1 MYRMLW
7 LLPMLASLL
16 TGCATLQPGDD
27 EVAGL
32 HERIRS
38 GEAVAVGEQVRV
50 TTRDGGERTLTV
62 TAVDGD
68 VLYGLEAIDDL
79 PPEAAVDPGEEIG
92 IAIGDIV
99 HVEHVGAG
107 PGPTADDFRNALFL
121 FAIGVMAVI
130 AAFANF

>member
-7 LLPMLASLL
+7 LLPMLACLL
-16 TGCATLQPGDD
+16 PGCATLQSDGDD
-27 EVAGL
+27 VAGL
-32 HERIRS
+32 QEGIRS
-38 GEAVAVGEQVRV
+38 GEAVAVGEQVYI

-62 TAVDGD
+62 TAVDAD
-68 VLYGLEAIDDL
+68 VLYGLETVDDL
-79 PPEAAVDPGEEIG
+79 PPDAAQGTGEVVG

-99 HVEHVGAG
+99 HFEQVGAG

-130 AAFANF
+130 AAFVNF

>member
-1 MYRMLW
+1 MCRMLW
-7 LLPMLASLL
+7 LLPMLACLL
-16 TGCATLQPGDD
+16 TGCATLQPADD
-27 EVAGL
+27 DVPGL
-32 HERIRS
+32 QERIRS
-38 GEAVAVGEQVRV
+38 GEAVDVGEQVRV
-50 TTRDGGERTLTV
+50 TTRDGGKYTVTV

-68 VLYGLEAIDDL
+68 ILYGREAVDYL
-79 PPEAAVDPGEEIG
+79 PPVASQDTGEVIG

-99 HVEHVGAG
+99 HVEYVGAG

>member
-1 MYRMLW
+1 MESAPSQSPTEKYALIHY
-7 LLPMLASLL
+7 PDVV
-16 TGCATLQPGDD
+16 GLQ
-27 EVAGL
+27 
-32 HERIRS
+32 ERIRS

-50 TTRDGGERTLTV
+50 ATRDGGEHTLTV

-68 VLYGLEAIDDL
+68 VLYGLEAVDDL
-79 PPEAAVDPGEEIG
+79 PPEAAMDTGEVVG

-99 HVEHVGAG
+99 HVEPVGAG
-107 PGPTADDFRNALFL
+107 PGPTADDFRNAMFL

>member
-1 MYRMLW
+1 MLRILW
-7 LLPMLASLL
+7 LLPMLACLL
-16 TGCATLQPGDD
+16 PGCATLQPDGDD
-27 EVAGL
+27 VAGL
-32 HERIRS
+32 QERIRS
-38 GEAVAVGEQVRV
+38 GEAVAVGEQVCV

-68 VLYGLEAIDDL
+68 VLYGLETIDDL
-79 PPEAAVDPGEEIG
+79 PPDAAADNGETVG

-99 HVEHVGAG
+99 HVEQVGSG

>member
-7 LLPMLASLL
+7 LLPTLACLL
-16 TGCATLQPGDD
+16 TGCATLQPDGD

-32 HERIRS
+32 QERIRS

-68 VLYGLEAIDDL
+68 VLFGLEAVDDL
-79 PPEAAVDPGEEIG
+79 PPDAAQDSGEVVG

-99 HVEHVGAG
+99 HVEHAGAG

>member
-1 MYRMLW
+1 MCRMLC
-7 LLPMLASLL
+7 LLPMLACLL
-16 TGCATLQPGDD
+16 TGCATLQPADD
-27 EVAGL
+27 DVPGL
-32 HERIRS
+32 QERIRS
-38 GEAVAVGEQVRV
+38 GEAVDVGEQVRV
-50 TTRDGGERTLTV
+50 TTRDGGKYTVTV

-68 VLYGLEAIDDL
+68 ILYGREAVDDL
-79 PPEAAVDPGEEIG
+79 PPVASQDTGEVIG

>member
-1 MYRMLW
+1 MYRMLF
-7 LLPMLASLL
+7 LLPMLACLL
-16 TGCATLQPGDD
+16 TGCATLQPADD
-27 EVAGL
+27 DVAGL
-32 HERIRS
+32 QERIRS
-38 GEAVAVGEQVRV
+38 GEAVDVGEQVRI
-50 TTRDGGERTLTV
+50 TTRDGGEYTV
-62 TAVDGD
+62 TATAVDGD
-68 VLYGLEAIDDL
+68 ILYGREAVDDL
-79 PPEAAVDPGEEIG
+79 PPAASQDTGEVIG

>member
-7 LLPMLASLL
+7 LLPMLACLL
-16 TGCATLQPGDD
+16 TGCATLQPADD
-27 EVAGL
+27 DVAGL
-32 HERIRS
+32 QEQIRS
-38 GEAVAVGEQVRV
+38 GEAVAMGEQVRV
-50 TTRDGGERTLTV
+50 TTRDGGEYTV
-62 TAVDGD
+62 TATAVDGD
-68 VLYGLEAIDDL
+68 VLYGREAVDDL
-79 PPEAAVDPGEEIG
+79 PTAVSQDTGEVIG

-130 AAFANF
+130 AAFVNF

>member
-1 MYRMLW
+1 MQHLQFGNSYPTAMTSLRNKILTSYGLSKAA
-7 LLPMLASLL
+7 LLVFVAVVIADLYY
-16 TGCATLQPGDD
+16 LQTHIV
-27 EVAGL
+27 E
-32 HERIRS
+32 
-38 GEAVAVGEQVRV
+38 GEAV
-50 TTRDGGERTLTV
+50 
-62 TAVDGD
+62 
-68 VLYGLEAIDDL
+68 DDL
-79 PPEAAVDPGEEIG
+79 PPVASQDTGEVIG

>member
-1 MYRMLW
+1 MYRMLR
-7 LLPMLASLL
+7 LLPTLACLL
-16 TGCATLQPGDD
+16 TGCATLQSADD
-27 EVAGL
+27 DVAGL

-79 PPEAAVDPGEEIG
+79 PPEAAVDPGEIG
-92 IAIGDIV
+92 IAIRDIV
-99 HVEHVGAG
+99 YVEHVGAG